1 MEEMIVVVGET
12 YCGAEERQLTVRKT
26 SVFYPGDGF
35 AAYEHSTGEL
45 VFRVDTYG
53 RGPALATDLVL
64 MDPSGASI
72 LTLRK
77 KWPSLHQRWEGYL
90 GDRMEGQKPL
100 FTVKR
105 SSIFGGERA
114 GVVVEVHDT
123 DHAKGTEYRIEGS
136 FAHRCCRLLY
146 LDNKSVEDRD
156 EQGSTRDAAGVGI
169 VAAEIKRKVDEH
181 AHVVLSKDVFCLH
194 IRPHFD
200 AAFAMG
206 LVLVLDQ
213 ISGDDDVDNVDDF
226 SALPD
231 DNQDAR
237 SPSS

>member
-1 MEEMIVVVGET
+1 MEEMMVVVGET

-35 AAYEHSTGEL
+35 AAYDHPTGEL

-114 GVVVEVHDT
+114 GVSVEVHDT
-123 DHAKGTEYRIEGS
+123 ENSKGTEYRIEGS
-136 FAHRCCRLLY
+136 FAQRCCRVLY
-146 LDNKSVEDRD
+146 LDNRPVEDGD
-156 EQGSTRDAAGVGI
+156 EDGTSGKDRGGVV

-181 AHVVLSKDVFCLH
+181 AHVVLSRDVFCLDV
-194 IRPHFD
+194 RPHFD

-206 LVLVLDQ
+206 LILVLDQ
-213 ISGDDDVDNVDDF
+213 ISSDDDDADDI
-226 SALPD
+226 SAQPD
-231 DNQDAR
+231 DNHDTH
-237 SPSS
+237 SPS